1 VDKERPGQ
9 YTREAQKN
17 EEQKTFG
24 EIRNARHAGSA
35 EILVTDPD
43 AFCYRNGA
51 LGPPVGSSR
60 IPMAHLVRNM
70 PN

>member
-43 AFCYRNGA
+43 ALCYRNGA
-51 LGPPVGSSR
+51 FGPHVGLSR
-60 IPMAHLVRNM
+60 IPITPLVRHL